1 MRTLNDLYT
10 RLDRVIM
17 KEMPGL
23 YKVETIGD
31 CYMASSGLLV
41 ENEDH
46 ARQLV
51 QFAQCMLESAQAV
64 RNPATGEPV
73 QIRVGIHSGRVM
85 VSGSCSAQPVAKLPC
100 LLPTHVLPMLIV
112 LTPSGPC

>member
-1 MRTLNDLYT
+1 
-10 RLDRVIM
+10 
-17 KEMPGL
+17 
-23 YKVETIGD
+23 
-31 CYMASSGLLV
+31 MASSGLLV

-85 VSGSCSAQPVAKLPC
+85 VSGSCSAPSVAKLPC
-100 LLPTHVLPMLIV
+100 LLPVLYRCLYIV